1 MGGLSILWDPRAVF
15 EAVRDD
21 PGRRWL
27 VPLIVV
33 VVVGAA
39 VSTVHFLRMD
49 ISAELLEQMAANLP
63 EGKEDALEELDKMI
77 GVIAGFTVAA
87 AYIGPVVW
95 LLALGFVTWLMAKVF
110 GGSGSFSQALAVGVL
125 SQFPQMYSGVLSVP
139 VSLLR
144 ATAPG
149 LQEMQALLRV
159 HPAAFSALEV
169 TDPLYV
175 LSAAFSLFAVWSLL
189 LAIAGTSIVF
199 DIKPWKS
206 ALGWGLLKV
215 GTAAMAVGGA
225 AAGAAA
231 GGLS

>member
-63 EGKEDALEELDKMI
+63 EGKEDALDELDKMI
-77 GVIAGFTVAA
+77 GVSAGFTMAA
-87 AYIGPVVW
+87 AYIGPIVY
-95 LLALGFVTWLMAKVF
+95 LLGLGFIAWLMAKIF
-110 GGSGSFSQALAVGVL
+110 GGSGSFSQGLSVAVL
-125 SQFPQMYSGVLSVP
+125 SQFPQMYSAVLGVP
-139 VSLLR
+139 VSALR
-144 ATAPG
+144 ATPPG
-149 LQEMQALLRV
+149 LQEMQSLLRV
-159 HPAAFSALEV
+159 HPAAFSGLEA
-169 TDPLYV
+169 TDPVFV
-175 LSAAFSLFAVWSLL
+175 LSSAFSLFAVWSLL

-206 ALGWGLLKV
+206 ALGWMALKIGV
-215 GTAAMAVGGA
+215 TAMAVGGA

-231 GGLS
+231 KGLS